1 MDRLFT
7 LFLLAALLYHLIHS
21 DHAHQALAPEPVRGN
36 SHGEA
41 EEAFDALLISAYCGS
56 SIAHHPKPVY
66 RMREGGVG
74 SCDRRHS
81 NKNVPI

>member
-21 DHAHQALAPEPVRGN
+21 DHAAHQALAPEPVRGN

-41 EEAFDALLISAYCGS
+41 EEAFD
-56 SIAHHPKPVY
+56 
-66 RMREGGVG
+66 
-74 SCDRRHS
+74 D
-81 NKNVPI
+81 